1 LSEVR
6 KGMMTEECVRKMEK
20 RRREKEEN
28 EYLK

>member
-1 LSEVR
+1 
-6 KGMMTEECVRKMEK
+6 MMTEECVRKMEK